1 MADVPATSTEHRKRR
16 RRRRKADR
24 PPLSAWLA
32 INDQLKADIGLLS
45 TDLAL
50 DLFGQQALES
60 RSDVRFAAIAPWSPL
75 SSNPVEEA
83 YWTVLPVK
91 TQASENETLSTLQLP
106 ASSPALKSF
115 AKHFQF
121 ASAFRSRVSNKQVFE
136 IRIIDTEPLNL
147 DSVFVTVDG
156 EALDRHDQVQRK
168 FAGGFNSLV
177 NGYAGKGKGKRRPA
191 VNGEINGHSERP
203 AESSQE
209 ARVIDATRKGLASPL
224 IVRQGDLLHLSL
236 PTHPITHASF
246 PPATIAVCEPINQGL
261 LSSTTQIVVKRE
273 SAVQKGKHHSQR
285 ASHET
290 HLHHH
295 LDSFGD
301 ETSNDHFYSA
311 AEDGQDEGKA
321 NSEANDSSTS
331 SDESESSEDS
341 SDDSIGDAFPM
352 GTSRVSSASSEL
364 NSSIAAPVARAGG
377 VSTPG
382 SVYSTLTATTARQG
396 TRERGKLFKPRSLL
410 SRIPNE
416 ILNPRPSSEEDE
428 EARLYVDI
436 KTLLKLGAF
445 SGDWVKVRASQPERK
460 VPWDIDAIDD
470 GTGIDGFRVAK
481 VYGLTGLAST
491 TALRY
496 SKGIGARRSS
506 VCTTNSSIS
515 RPIPDIWLSPI
526 LLANIGNPSSIRLSV
541 LMVAEQRQTIGASRR
556 TRNKVTAASAPPIA
570 KELTLLM
577 VSTPLVTE
585 QAVQAGLMA
594 STKQYF
600 QSKQRILRQG
610 DLIPIVFDGETSRIL
625 AQASTTLEA
634 DAQLQDLLSISSKNF
649 VSKPG
654 SSSVAWF
661 RAQGII
667 GAGAEDDLEPPHI
680 WGSIVSI
687 DPSSTRM
694 AQAGNERCKI
704 MSPESG
710 FEFYLGV
717 KPPPKTSVSHSI
729 PGTATSTAPAAYIS
743 PLRRRLRDLVAA
755 TTSPRATHLGL
766 DPMVILLHSTQRN
779 IGKATL
785 ATNAVSDLGC
795 HTFIID
801 AYELLSE
808 GGSGGGDVKTE
819 GIFQA
824 RIERALTCG
833 PQYTAI
839 LIRHIEGLTANRMIT
854 ALKTAISSTRIIIAT
869 TTGIDQLPDS
879 LRSLFTHELQ
889 VSAPDETERHGL
901 LHNIIPSRGL
911 LLSHDVSLSSIA
923 LKSAAL
929 VAGDLVDIVD
939 RAVTARLTRLESL
952 LTTNAPPNSTP
963 LLRDILLSTPSAHA
977 ITPADFSTALTH
989 ARASFATSIGAP
1001 KIPSVA
1007 WSDVGGL
1014 ATVKDAIM
1022 ETIQLPLSRPELF
1035 AKGMKKRSGILLY
1048 GPPGTGKTL
1057 LAKAIATEFSLNFFS
1072 IKGPE
1077 LLNMYIG
1084 ESEAN
1089 VRRVFQR
1096 ARDARPCVVFFD
1108 ELDSVAPKRGN
1119 QGDSGGVMDR
1129 IVSQLLAELD
1139 GMSGS
1144 DGEDDGGGRG
1154 GVFVIGATNRPDL
1167 LDQALLRPGRFD
1179 KMLYL
1184 GIPDTH
1190 EKQLTILQALTRKF
1204 ALHAGLQL
1212 SRVAATLPFTYTGAD
1227 LYALASDAMLKAITR
1242 RADAVDAKIRTVH
1255 GGKISTAYFFDHF
1268 ATADDI
1274 SVVVTEADFEAARRG
1289 LVGSVS
1295 AKELA
1300 HYGRVRKAFEG
1311 PEVGTNERRLET
1323 GGRNDGRAANT
1334 ANARPELRSP
1344 PTAIWDGN
1352 AAGLESSAPT
1362 KHKGKGKAKAKPPP
1376 NNAATPNWESSD
1388 DEDSAYETSRD
1399 FPNTPERSGRG
1410 AFRDAD
1416 LGDEE
1421 GLYT

>member
-1 MADVPATSTEHRKRR
+1 MANAQDTRTDHRKRR

-24 PPLSAWLA
+24 PPFSAWLTL
-32 INDQLKADIGLLS
+32 NDQLKADVGLLS

-60 RSDVRFAAIAPWSPL
+60 GSDVRYAAIAPWSPL
-75 SSNPVEEA
+75 SSHLIEEA

-91 TQASENETLSTLQLP
+91 TQASEHETHSTLQFP

-115 AKHFQF
+115 AKHLQVV
-121 ASAFRSRVSNKQVFE
+121 SAFRPRVGNKQGLE
-136 IRIIDTEPLNL
+136 IRIMDIEPLNL

-168 FAGGFNSLV
+168 FAGGFNSQV
-177 NGYAGKGKGKRRPA
+177 NGYAGKGKGKSRST

-203 AESSQE
+203 VELSQE
-209 ARVIDATRKGLASPL
+209 ARVIDATRKALASPL
-224 IVRQGDLLHLSL
+224 IVRQGNLLHLPL
-236 PTHPITHASF
+236 PTHPITHAAF
-246 PPATIAVCEPINQGL
+246 PPATVTFCEPVNQGL
-261 LSSTTQIVVKRE
+261 LSSTTKVVVKRE
-273 SAVQKGKHHSQR
+273 SAAEKRKHHMQK
-285 ASHET
+285 ASLET
-290 HLHHH
+290 YLNPH
-295 LDSFGD
+295 LDNTGD
-301 ETSNDHFYSA
+301 ETSNEHFYSA
-311 AEDGQDEGKA
+311 AEDGSGEG
-321 NSEANDSSTS
+321 NRDYEEDDSSTL
-331 SDESESSEDS
+331 SDRSESSEDS
-341 SDDSIGDAFPM
+341 SDNSIGDAFPL
-352 GTSRVSSASSEL
+352 GTSRLSSASFEL
-364 NSSIAAPVARAGG
+364 NPSITAPSARAGG

-382 SVYSTLTATTARQG
+382 SVYSTFTATTARQD

-428 EARLYVDI
+428 EARLYVDV
-436 KTLLKLGAF
+436 KVLMKLGAF
-445 SGDWVKVRASQPERK
+445 SGEWVKVRASQPERK
-460 VPWDIDAIDD
+460 DPWGIDAFED
-470 GTGIDGFRVAK
+470 GTGVDDFRVAK

-496 SKGIGARRSS
+496 SKEIGARRSS
-506 VCTTNSSIS
+506 VCTASSSIS
-515 RPIPDIWLSPI
+515 RQIPDVWLSPI
-526 LLANIGNPSSIRLSV
+526 LLANMGNPSSIRLSV
-541 LMVAEQRQTIGASRR
+541 LTLAEQKETIGASRR
-556 TRNKVTAASAPPIA
+556 TRNKVTAASAPPVA
-570 KELTLLM
+570 KELTLLT

-594 STKQYF
+594 STKQHF
-600 QSKQRILRQG
+600 QSKQRVLRQG
-610 DLIPIVFDGETSRIL
+610 DLIPIVFDAETSRIL
-625 AQASTTLEA
+625 AQAPTTLET
-634 DAQLQDLLSISSKNF
+634 DAQLQDLLSMSSKNSI
-649 VSKPG
+649 SKSG
-654 SSSVAWF
+654 SPSIAWF

-667 GAGAEDDLEPPHI
+667 GAGAEDDRRPTDV
-680 WGSIVSI
+680 WGSTVSI

-694 AQAGNERCKI
+694 VQAGNERYKI

-717 KPPPKTSVSHSI
+717 KPLPKTSASNGIS
-729 PGTATSTAPAAYIS
+729 GTATSTAPKIYIS
-743 PLRRRLRDLVAA
+743 PLRRRLRELVAA

-808 GGSGGGDVKTE
+808 GGPGGGDVKTE

-839 LIRHIEGLTANRMIT
+839 LIRHIEALTANRIIT
-854 ALKTAISSTRIIIAT
+854 ALKTAVSSTRIVMAT
-869 TTGIDQLPDS
+869 TTEIDQLPDS
-879 LRSLFTHELQ
+879 LRSIFTHELE

-901 LHNIIPSRGL
+901 LHNIILSRGL
-911 LLSHDVSLSSIA
+911 ALSHDVSLSSIA

-929 VAGDLVDIVD
+929 VAGDLVDIVE

-963 LLRDILLSTPSAHA
+963 LLRDILLSTPSAHTL
-977 ITPADFSTALTH
+977 TPTDFSTALTH

-1001 KIPSVA
+1001 RIPSVA

-1014 ATVKDAIM
+1014 ATVKSAIM

-1204 ALHAGLQL
+1204 ALHAELQL
-1212 SRVAATLPFTYTGAD
+1212 SRVAASLPFTYTGAD
-1227 LYALASDAMLKAITR
+1227 LYALASDAMLKAITQ
-1242 RADAVDAKIRTVH
+1242 RADAVDAKIKTVH

-1268 ATADDI
+1268 ATEEDI
-1274 SVVVTEADFEAARRG
+1274 SVVVTEADFEAAREG

-1300 HYGRVRKAFEG
+1300 HYARVRRAFEG
-1311 PEVGTNERRLET
+1311 PETGGKDRRPEM
-1323 GGRNDGRAANT
+1323 GRNDGRAVN
-1334 ANARPELRSP
+1334 ANARPELKSV
-1344 PTAIWDGN
+1344 PTAIWEGKGG
-1352 AAGLESSAPT
+1352 AARDEGSGQT
-1362 KHKGKGKAKAKPPP
+1362 KAKGKGKGKAKADP
-1376 NNAATPNWESSD
+1376 NNDGKPRWESSD
-1388 DEDSAYETSRD
+1388 EEDEAYETSRD
-1399 FPNTPERSGRG
+1399 FQTTPERGG
-1410 AFRDAD
+1410 GFRVAD
-1416 LGDEE
+1416 LEDEE
-1421 GLYT
+1421 GLYD

>member
-1 MADVPATSTEHRKRR
+1 MEDSQDTRIEHRKRR

-24 PPLSAWLA
+24 PPFSAWLTL
-32 INDQLKADIGLLS
+32 NDQLNADVGLLS
-45 TDLAL
+45 ADLAL
-50 DLFGQQALES
+50 DLFGPQALNLG
-60 RSDVRFAAIAPWSPL
+60 SDVLYAAISPWSP
-75 SSNPVEEA
+75 SSSHPSEEA
-83 YWTVLPVK
+83 HWTVLPVK
-91 TQASENETLSTLQLP
+91 TQASENDTHSTLLFP
-106 ASSPALKSF
+106 SSSPALKSF
-115 AKHFQF
+115 AEQLQAIS
-121 ASAFRSRVSNKQVFE
+121 ASRPRVCNEQGFE
-136 IRIIDTEPLNL
+136 IRIIDIEPLSL
-147 DSVFVTVDG
+147 DSVFITIDG
-156 EALDRHDQVQRK
+156 EALDRHDHIQRK
-168 FAGGFNSLV
+168 FAGGFHSHA
-177 NGYAGKGKGKRRPA
+177 NGYTGKGKGKSRPA
-191 VNGEINGHSERP
+191 VNGEINGHPERP
-203 AESSQE
+203 AELSQE
-209 ARVIDATRKGLASPL
+209 ARVIDATRKALASPL
-224 IVRQGDLLHLSL
+224 IVRQGDLLHLPL

-246 PPATIAVCEPINQGL
+246 PPARITFCEPVNQGL
-261 LSSTTQIVVKRE
+261 LATTTKIVVKTGHGAAKPKRRLR
-273 SAVQKGKHHSQR
+273 Q
-285 ASHET
+285 ASPEN
-290 HLHHH
+290 HLNDH
-295 LDSFGD
+295 LDSIGND
-301 ETSNDHFYSA
+301 VSNEHFYSA
-311 AEDGQDEGKA
+311 AEDGQDDGEA
-321 NSEANDSSTS
+321 DSEEEDFSTS
-331 SDESESSEDS
+331 SEDLESSENS

-352 GTSRVSSASSEL
+352 GTSRLSNASFEL
-364 NSSIAAPVARAGG
+364 NASITAPSARAGG

-382 SVYSTLTATTARQG
+382 SVYSALTATTARQG
-396 TRERGKLFKPRSLL
+396 TRERGKSFKPRTLL
-410 SRIPNE
+410 TRIADE
-416 ILNPRPSSEEDE
+416 VLNPRPSGEEDE

-436 KTLLKLGAF
+436 KVLMKLGAF
-445 SGDWVKVRASQPERK
+445 SGDWVKVQASHPEGK
-460 VPWDIDAIDD
+460 DHWGVDAFDD
-470 GTGIDGFRVAK
+470 GAAVDDFRVAK
-481 VYGLTGLAST
+481 VYGLPGLTSPT
-491 TALRY
+491 TPRY
-496 SKGIGARRSS
+496 LKGAAARRSS
-506 VCTTNSSIS
+506 VSTATSSIG
-515 RPIPDIWLSPI
+515 RPIPDVWLSPI
-526 LLANIGNPSSIRLSV
+526 LLANMGNPSSIRLS
-541 LMVAEQRQTIGASRR
+541 LLTFADQKETIGASRR
-556 TRNKVTAASAPPIA
+556 TRNKITAVSAPPVA

-577 VSTPLVTE
+577 VSTPLITE

-594 STKQYF
+594 STKQHF
-600 QSKQRILRQG
+600 QSKQRVLRQG
-610 DLIPIVFDGETSRIL
+610 DLIPIVFDAEASRIL
-625 AQASTTLEA
+625 AETPTTLEA
-634 DAQLQDLLSISSKNF
+634 DTQLQDLLSMSSKSPF
-649 VSKPG
+649 SK
-654 SSSVAWF
+654 SSSLGIAWF
-661 RAQGII
+661 RAQGTM
-667 GAGAEDDLEPPHI
+667 GVDADDHLIPPNV
-680 WGSIVSI
+680 WGGTVSI

-694 AQAGNERCKI
+694 AQAGNEKCKI

-717 KPPPKTSVSHSI
+717 RPPPKTSVSHSI
-729 PGTATSTAPAAYIS
+729 PGTATGTAPKTYIS
-743 PLRRRLRDLVAA
+743 PLRKRLRELVAA

-766 DPMVILLHSTQRN
+766 DPMFILLHSTQRN
-779 IGKATL
+779 IGKSTL
-785 ATNAVSDLGC
+785 ATSAVSDLGC
-795 HTFIID
+795 HTFVID

-808 GGSGGGDVKTE
+808 GGPGGGDVKTE

-839 LIRHIEGLTANRMIT
+839 LIRHIEALTATRMIT
-854 ALKTAISSTRIIIAT
+854 ALKAAISSTRIVIAT
-869 TTGIDQLPDS
+869 TTEIDQLPDS
-879 LRSLFTHELQ
+879 LRSLFTHELE
-889 VSAPDETERHGL
+889 VSAPNETERHGL
-901 LHNIIPSRGL
+901 LHNIILSRGL

-977 ITPADFSTALTH
+977 LTPADFSTALTH

-1014 ATVKDAIM
+1014 ASVKDAIM

-1035 AKGMKKRSGILLY
+1035 ATGMKKRSGILLY

-1139 GMSGS
+1139 GMSS
-1144 DGEDDGGGRG
+1144 DGEDDGGGGRG

-1204 ALHAGLQL
+1204 ALHPELQL
-1212 SRVAATLPFTYTGAD
+1212 SHVAASLPYTYTGAD

-1242 RADAVDAKIRTVH
+1242 RADAVDAKIRTAH
-1255 GGKISTAYFFDHF
+1255 GGKVSTAYFFDLL
-1268 ATADDI
+1268 ATEEDI
-1274 SVVVTEADFEAARRG
+1274 NVVVTESDFEAARRG

-1300 HYGRVRKAFEG
+1300 HYARVRKAFEG
-1311 PEVGTNERRLET
+1311 PEMGKNDRRSETGTNERR
-1323 GGRNDGRAANT
+1323 AAN
-1334 ANARPELRSP
+1334 ANARPELKSV
-1344 PTAIWDGN
+1344 PTAIWEGS
-1352 AAGLESSAPT
+1352 AAGVEGAGES
-1362 KHKGKGKAKAKPPP
+1362 KDKGKGKGKAKAPHPDEKK
-1376 NNAATPNWESSD
+1376 ARWESSD
-1388 DEDSAYETSRD
+1388 EEDEAYETSRD
-1399 FPNTPERSGRG
+1399 YQNTPERGGSRMG
-1410 AFRDAD
+1410 FRDAD
-1416 LGDEE
+1416 LEDEE
-1421 GLYT
+1421 GLYE

>member
-1 MADVPATSTEHRKRR
+1 MPF
-16 RRRRKADR
+16 
-24 PPLSAWLA
+24 SAWLTL
-32 INDQLKADIGLLS
+32 NDQLKADVGLLS

-50 DLFGQQALES
+50 DLFGQQALEPGS
-60 RSDVRFAAIAPWSPL
+60 EVRYAAIAPWSPL
-75 SSNPVEEA
+75 SSHPIEEA

-91 TQASENETLSTLQLP
+91 TQASENETHSTLQFP

-115 AKHFQF
+115 AKYLQI
-121 ASAFRSRVSNKQVFE
+121 ASAFRPRSGNKQGFE
-136 IRIIDTEPLNL
+136 IRIMDIEPLTL
-147 DSVFVTVDG
+147 DSVFITVDG

-168 FAGGFNSLV
+168 FAGGFNSRV
-177 NGYAGKGKGKRRPA
+177 NGYAGKGKGKSRPT
-191 VNGEINGHSERP
+191 VNGEINSHFVRP
-203 AESSQE
+203 AEPSQE
-209 ARVIDATRKGLASPL
+209 ARVIDATRKALASPL
-224 IVRQGDLLHLSL
+224 IVRQGDILHLPL

-246 PPATIAVCEPINQGL
+246 PPAVITFCEPVNQGL
-261 LSSTTQIVVKRE
+261 LSSTTNIVVKRE
-273 SAVQKGKHHSQR
+273 STGENGKLQNLSLQ
-285 ASHET
+285 T
-290 HLHHH
+290 HLNPH
-295 LDSFGD
+295 LNNTGD
-301 ETSNDHFYSA
+301 ETLNEHFYSA

-321 NSEANDSSTS
+321 AYEEDGSSTS
-331 SDESESSEDS
+331 SERSESSEDS
-341 SDDSIGDAFPM
+341 LDDSIGDAFPM
-352 GTSRVSSASSEL
+352 GTSRLSCASSEL
-364 NSSIAAPVARAGG
+364 KSSITALGAGAGG
-377 VSTPG
+377 ISTPG

-396 TRERGKLFKPRSLL
+396 TQERGKLFKPRCLL

-416 ILNPRPSSEEDE
+416 TLNPRPSSEEDE

-436 KTLLKLGAF
+436 KLLMKLGAF
-445 SGDWVKVRASQPERK
+445 SGDWVKVRAPQPERK
-460 VPWDIDAIDD
+460 DHWVIDAFDD
-470 GTGIDGFRVAK
+470 GPGVDDFRVAK
-481 VYGLTGLAST
+481 VYGLTGLALT
-491 TALRY
+491 RALRY
-496 SKGIGARRSS
+496 AKGIGARRSS
-506 VCTTNSSIS
+506 VCTASSSIS
-515 RPIPDIWLSPI
+515 RQIPDVWLSPI
-526 LLANIGNPSSIRLSV
+526 LLANMGSPSSIRLSV
-541 LMVAEQRQTIGASRR
+541 LTFAEQNETIGASRR
-556 TRNKVTAASAPPIA
+556 TRNKVTAASAPPVA
-570 KELTLLM
+570 KELTLLT

-594 STKQYF
+594 STKQHF
-600 QSKQRILRQG
+600 QSKQRVLRQG
-610 DLIPIVFDGETSRIL
+610 DLIPIVFDAETSRIL
-625 AQASTTLEA
+625 AQAPTTLET
-634 DAQLQDLLSISSKNF
+634 DAQLQDLLSMSSKNF
-649 VSKPG
+649 ISKSG
-654 SSSVAWF
+654 SSSIAWF
-661 RAQGII
+661 RAQAII
-667 GAGAEDDLEPPHI
+667 GAGAEDDLRPTDV
-680 WGSIVSI
+680 WGSTVSI

-694 AQAGNERCKI
+694 VQAGNERCKI
-704 MSPESG
+704 MSSESG
-710 FEFYLGV
+710 LEFYLGV
-717 KPPPKTSVSHSI
+717 NPPPKTSASHGI
-729 PGTATSTAPAAYIS
+729 PGTATSTTPKIYTS
-743 PLRRRLRDLVAA
+743 PLRRRLRELVAA

-785 ATNAVSDLGC
+785 ATSAVSDLGC

-808 GGSGGGDVKTE
+808 GGPGGGDVKTE

-839 LIRHIEGLTANRMIT
+839 LIRHIEALTANRIIT
-854 ALKTAISSTRIIIAT
+854 ALKTAVSSTRIIIAT
-869 TTGIDQLPDS
+869 TTEIDQLPDS
-879 LRSLFTHELQ
+879 LRSIFTHELE

-901 LHNIIPSRGL
+901 LHNIILSRGL
-911 LLSHDVSLSSIA
+911 ALSHDVSLSSIA

-977 ITPADFSTALTH
+977 LTPADFSTALTH

-1014 ATVKDAIM
+1014 ATVKSAIM
-1022 ETIQLPLSRPELF
+1022 ETIQLPISRPELF

-1144 DGEDDGGGRG
+1144 GEDDDGGGRG

-1204 ALHAGLQL
+1204 ALHPELQL
-1212 SRVAATLPFTYTGAD
+1212 SRVAASLPFTYTGAD
-1227 LYALASDAMLKAITR
+1227 LYALASDAMLKAITQ
-1242 RADAVDAKIRTVH
+1242 RADAVDTKIKTVH
-1255 GGKISTAYFFDHF
+1255 GGKISTAYFFDHS
-1268 ATADDI
+1268 ATEEDI

-1300 HYGRVRKAFEG
+1300 HYATVRRAFEG
-1311 PEVGTNERRLET
+1311 PEMGKNERSLEM
-1323 GGRNDGRAANT
+1323 GRDDRRAVN
-1334 ANARPELRSP
+1334 ANARPELKSV
-1344 PTAIWDGN
+1344 PTAIWEGKGG
-1352 AAGLESSAPT
+1352 AARDEGSGQT
-1362 KHKGKGKAKAKPPP
+1362 KAKGKGKATADP
-1376 NNAATPNWESSD
+1376 NNDGKPRWESSD
-1388 DEDSAYETSRD
+1388 EEDEAYETSRD
-1399 FPNTPERSGRG
+1399 FQNTPDRRG
-1410 AFRDAD
+1410 GFRDAD
-1416 LGDEE
+1416 LEDEE
-1421 GLYT
+1421 GLYD